1 MQNVAHAELGGRKA
15 ISVTDYRLGKV
26 KSKNWECSLFTVL
39 FILSDLRKGKEKLT
53 ALFSFSLQQSL
64 EPSYYSRQWF
74 SALLMSLFL
83 FFPLWVG

>member
-15 ISVTDYRLGKV
+15 ISVIDYRLGKV

-39 FILSDLRKGKEKLT
+39 FILFDLRKGKEKLT
-53 ALFSFSLQQSL
+53 ALFSFLLQQSL

-83 FFPLWVG
+83 FFPLWAG